1 MKGKKM
7 ETKTIPSKVLVFG
20 MTPNPG
26 GVESVLMNYYRN
38 INNKKVHFDFLCNSY
53 DKIAYEDE
61 LVANGSKIFKVAMRS
76 KHSIKYHKEL
86 NEFFEKNASNY
97 DAIWVNLN
105 SLANI
110 DYLKLA
116 KKYGIKRRIIHSH
129 NSRNMDGYLRG
140 LLHEKNK
147 KQIARYAT
155 DFWACSVEA
164 GKWFY
169 PEKIRKYEKIINNAI
184 DLNSIRF
191 DEEQRKILRKKFN
204 LEGKLVIG
212 NVGRLH
218 FQKNQTFLLEIAK
231 ELKNIIPNIK
241 VVLVGD
247 GEDKEKLKKKSQELG
262 IEEDV
267 LFTGVQK
274 NIASW
279 LSAFDIFVFPSL
291 FEGLGLALIEAEATG
306 LTTIAS
312 KSVIPKEVAINSNF
326 TFFPLNTSSK
336 EWTEK
341 IIKISKS
348 QSRLTEKEVLD
359 NFKSAGFNI
368 AKESK
373 KLEKIFYNN

>member
-1 MKGKKM
+1 MKSTKKPA
-7 ETKTIPSKVLVFG
+7 KILVFG

-38 INNKKVHFDFLCNSY
+38 IDKNKVQFDFLCNSPE
-53 DKIAYEDE
+53 KIAYEDE
-61 LVANGSKIFKVAMRS
+61 LLTGGSKVYKVSMRS
-76 KHSIKYHKEL
+76 KHPLKYHQEL
-86 NEFFEKNASNY
+86 NDFFKKNADKY

-147 KQIARYAT
+147 KQIAKYAT

-169 PEKIRKYEKIINNAI
+169 PEKIRKQEKIINNAI
-184 DLNSIRF
+184 DLNSIKF
-191 DEEQRKILRKKFN
+191 DEAQRKIIRKKYN

-218 FQKNQTFLLEIAK
+218 FQKNQTFLLEIASEVK
-231 ELKNIIPNIK
+231 KIVPNMK

-247 GEDKEKLKKKSQELG
+247 GPDKEKLKKKSQELG
-262 IEEDV
+262 IEKDV

-274 NIASW
+274 NITSW

-291 FEGLGLALIEAEATG
+291 FEGLGVALLEAEAIG
-306 LTTIAS
+306 LPVIAS
-312 KSVIPKEVAINSNF
+312 RATMPKEVAITSNF
-326 TFFPLNTSSK
+326 IFYPLTASPK
-336 EWTEK
+336 EWAKT
-341 IIKISKS
+341 IIKISEDKHRLS
-348 QSRLTEKEVLD
+348 QQEIVEE
-359 NFKSAGFNI
+359 FKSADYAI
-368 AKESK
+368 KDESK
-373 KLEKIFYNN
+373 KLESNFIERKEL

>member
-1 MKGKKM
+1 M
-7 ETKTIPSKVLVFG
+7 
-20 MTPNPG
+20 
-26 GVESVLMNYYRN
+26 
-38 INNKKVHFDFLCNSY
+38 
-53 DKIAYEDE
+53 
-61 LVANGSKIFKVAMRS
+61 
-76 KHSIKYHKEL
+76 
-86 NEFFEKNASNY
+86 
-97 DAIWVNLN
+97 
-105 SLANI
+105 
-110 DYLKLA
+110 
-116 KKYGIKRRIIHSH
+116 
-129 NSRNMDGYLRG
+129 
-140 LLHEKNK
+140 
-147 KQIARYAT
+147 
-155 DFWACSVEA
+155 
-164 GKWFY
+164 
-169 PEKIRKYEKIINNAI
+169 
-184 DLNSIRF
+184 
-191 DEEQRKILRKKFN
+191 
-204 LEGKLVIG
+204 
-212 NVGRLH
+212 H

>member
-1 MKGKKM
+1 MKSTKKPA
-7 ETKTIPSKVLVFG
+7 KILVFG

-38 INNKKVHFDFLCNSY
+38 IDKNKVQFDFLCNSP

-61 LVANGSKIFKVAMRS
+61 LLTGGSKVYKVSMRS
-76 KHSIKYHKEL
+76 KHPLKYHREL
-86 NEFFEKNASNY
+86 NDFFKKNADKY

-147 KQIARYAT
+147 KHIAKYAT

-169 PEKIRKYEKIINNAI
+169 PEKIRKQEKIINNAI
-184 DLNSIRF
+184 DLNSIKF
-191 DEEQRKILRKKFN
+191 DEAERKIIRKKYN

-218 FQKNQTFLLEIAK
+218 FQKNQTFLLEITK
-231 ELKNIIPNIK
+231 EIKKIVPNIK

-247 GEDKEKLKKKSQELG
+247 GSDKEKLQHKSRELG
-262 IEEDV
+262 IEADV

-274 NIASW
+274 NITAW
-279 LSAFDIFVFPSL
+279 LSTFDVFVFPSL
-291 FEGLGLALIEAEATG
+291 FEGLGVALLEAEATG
-306 LTTIAS
+306 VPVIAS
-312 KSVIPKEVAINSNF
+312 KKVIPKEAKITSNF
-326 TFFPLNTSSK
+326 IFYPLTASPK
-336 EWTEK
+336 EWAEK
-341 IIKISKS
+341 IVKLNNYQK
-348 QSRLTEKEVLD
+348 RLSEKEVLND
-359 NFKSAGFNI
+359 FKKAGYSI
-368 AKESK
+368 KEESK
-373 KLEKIFYNN
+373 KLEKVFSNI